1 MDIFSIGGTHF
12 AVDGAKSRIRL
23 AAQDDGMLE
32 LDIDIHGD
40 DDVFMRLTEAEE
52 GEWSWALYPP
62 VFFLHGLRLAP
73 GALAGGS
80 PGRHDDAQEA
90 GIYMMQYRDIAA
102 LDIVALSARRVAISG
117 LVDFDGKQLPFHV
130 DVTRS
135 GPAA

>member
-12 AVDGAKSRIRL
+12 AVDAAKSRISL
-23 AAQDDGMLE
+23 DAQGEGMLE
-32 LDIDIHGD
+32 VNIDIHGD
-40 DDVFMRLTEAEE
+40 DEVFMRLTEDEE

-62 VFFLHGLRLAP
+62 VFFLHGLRLAA
-73 GALAGGS
+73 GAPAGGP

-90 GIYMMQYRDIAA
+90 GIYMMEYRDIAA
-102 LDIVALSARRVAISG
+102 LDILALSARRVAMSG
-117 LVDFDGKQLPFHV
+117 MVDFYGKQLPFHL